1 MPRHVCTCD
10 TPKRWGIDCG
20 IARCMQDRTL
30 RAVSAQRA
38 VLSPAAAGLLLTCF
52 WVDQAWRD
60 ESVVPLIFW
69 DGGFGWTVARV

>member
-1 MPRHVCTCD
+1 
-10 TPKRWGIDCG
+10 
-20 IARCMQDRTL
+20 MQDRTL